1 MLLSLK
7 YLFELYEY
15 SESFIIN
22 KKVDWCTYITY
33 RLIMETRDLKEIKYT
48 VKLLFF
54 LKKKYCTDK
63 LGAAPFYV

>member
-33 RLIMETRDLKEIKYT
+33 RLIMETRDLKEIKI
-48 VKLLFF
+48 
-54 LKKKYCTDK
+54 KYFKAQNLTWYFTIL